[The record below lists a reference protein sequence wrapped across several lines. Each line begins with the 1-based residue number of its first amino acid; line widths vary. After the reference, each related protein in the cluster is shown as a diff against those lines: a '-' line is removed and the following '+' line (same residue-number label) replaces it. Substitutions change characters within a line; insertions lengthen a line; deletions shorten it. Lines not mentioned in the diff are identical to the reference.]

1 MEYGVICLL
10 PIAVMLAV
18 AIITR
23 KCISSMIIAILV
35 GCVIIGGTGWFTTF
49 IDSIYTTGTNED
61 TIWIVSLM
69 CVVGVLVALFQA
81 SGGAHVL
88 VKIVEKKVKSERNLY
103 LWSWLLSILLFIDDM
118 MRSSVIGQMTPL
130 FDRFK
135 VPRASVAYYIDATST
150 TITSLVP
157 ITNWAVFFQGVF
169 AGFVSL
175 EYIGSGFDIYVRTI
189 PYNFYAIAALLV
201 CFAFTMGWIPKLG
214 GMKKAYE
221 RVETTGELYSE
232 ASIALNP
239 PMKEETEEKD
249 PKAPIRLGVFI
260 VGILI
265 LTISIV
271 VIGDVLSGFFVGV
284 FSMTALLFITRLC
297 TWKEIMQAAIEGE
310 ARIIQMP
317 LISFFVY
324 MFKDI
329 VTTLQVPEYVISISE
344 SFLSPALFPLI
355 TFIACAVLTFCSGS
369 TWGVTVVYAL
379 VAVPLAISIGADPV
393 IVLAAILSGEAFG
406 AHICFYC
413 DYTVFAS
420 AMAKIDNVEH
430 AFTQIPY
437 GIIGGV
443 LAAIG
448 FLITGFVAAQ
458 KLSI

>member
-1 MEYGVICLL
+1 MEYGIICLL
-10 PIAVMLAV
+10 PIAVMLAA

-23 KCISSMIIAILV
+23 KCISSMFIAVLV
-35 GCVIIGGTGWFTTF
+35 GCIIIGGKDWFWTF
-49 IDSIYTTGTNED
+49 IDQIYITGCNED
-61 TIWIVSLM
+61 TVWIVTLM

-81 SGGAHVL
+81 TGGSHVL
-88 VKIVEKKVKSERNLY
+88 VRIVEKKVKSERNLY
-103 LWSWLLSILLFIDDM
+103 LWTWLLSAVLFVDDM
-118 MRSSVIGQMTPL
+118 MRSSVIGQLTPL

-135 VPRASVAYYIDATST
+135 VPRASVAYYIDSTST

-157 ITNWAVFFQGVF
+157 ITNWAAFFIGVF
-169 AGFVSL
+169 ATFSEL
-175 EYIGSGFDIYVRTI
+175 EYLGSGFDIYVKII
-189 PYNFYAIAALLV
+189 PYNFYAWAALIV
-201 CFAFTMGWIPKLG
+201 CFLFTMGVVPKLG

-221 RVETTGELYSE
+221 RVQVTGELYSE
-232 ASIALNP
+232 ASKSLNP
-239 PMKEETEEKD
+239 EVEYNEEAAD
-249 PKAPIRLGVFI
+249 PKAPLRLGVFI
-260 VGILI
+260 AGIII
-265 LTISIV
+265 LTVSIIV
-271 VIGDVLSGFFVGV
+271 TGDVLSGFIIGVLSITVMLFV
-284 FSMTALLFITRLC
+284 TRLC
-297 TWKEIMQAAIEGE
+297 TWGEIMQYAIEGE

-344 SFLSPALFPLI
+344 SFLSPELFPLI
-355 TFIACAVLTFCSGS
+355 TFVACAALTFCSGS

-379 VAVPLAISIGADPV
+379 VAVPLSVTIGADPV

-420 AMAKIDNVEH
+420 AMAKIDNIEH

-443 LAAIG
+443 LAAVG
-448 FLITGFVAAQ
+448 FLIAGFTM
-458 KLSI
+458 